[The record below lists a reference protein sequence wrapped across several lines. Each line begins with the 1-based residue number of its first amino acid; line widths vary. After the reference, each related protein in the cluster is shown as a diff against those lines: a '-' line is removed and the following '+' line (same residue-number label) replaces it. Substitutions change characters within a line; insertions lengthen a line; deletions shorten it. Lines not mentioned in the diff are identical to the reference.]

1 MADGHDR
8 PGLASACPEHNHR
21 SCTAYWSFA
30 YARAIDLGWGHAMRR
45 AYTHVIKKL
54 NYVGIPTGDQARALA
69 FWTDVMGFT
78 ITTDRPV
85 GERRWVELKIPG
97 AQTGLLL
104 FTPEGQEDR
113 IGTFFNG
120 SFGCENVQYEYE
132 RLSAKGVKF
141 LGPPELKP
149 FPHVY
154 FQDPDGN
161 TFFLSS
167 R

>member
-1 MADGHDR
+1 M
-8 PGLASACPEHNHR
+8 
-21 SCTAYWSFA
+21 
-30 YARAIDLGWGHAMRR
+30 
-45 AYTHVIKKL
+45 IKKL
-54 NYVGIPTGDQARALA
+54 NYVGIPTGDQTRALT

-104 FTPEGQEDR
+104 FTPEGHEDR
-113 IGTFFNG
+113 VGTFYNG